1 VTKELGKARALTG
14 ILAAQSA
21 EMRAKG
27 AALIQQADRLLCESW
42 NERMWSDGEPID
54 PSPTIDQAING
65 GFPCWKSSVHGARRR
80 TTSIWQ
86 LLSTRRPPSC
96 TILQA
101 VCAAASAPRTGG
113 VRRRPCSNLIGS
125 CFTPEW
131 RSRLR
136 SQQESLTLAYSNH
149 ERTPKVQTATAYLET
164 LNPEQRR
171 AVEHGPA
178 GGLASP
184 PLLVIAGAG
193 SGKTNTLAHRVAHLI
208 VQGADPRR
216 ILLMTFSR
224 RAASEMTKRVE
235 RIARKVLGDN
245 AGIMTD
251 ALTWAGTYHG
261 IGARLLREYAEQI
274 GLDPA
279 FTIHDRED
287 SADLMN
293 LVRHEKG
300 FSKTE
305 SRFPTKGACLS
316 IYSRCVNA
324 EMPIEQVI
332 GTSYPW
338 CAGWAAELKELFAA
352 YVEAKQKQ
360 NVLDYDD
367 LLLYW
372 AQMVG
377 DAGFADDIGGR
388 FDHVLVDEYQDTNR
402 LQSSILLAL
411 KPGGRGLTVV
421 GDDAQSIYSF
431 RAATVRNI
439 LDFPNQFSPPANII
453 TLDRNYRSTQTI
465 LAAANGVISLSKE
478 RFTKNLWTERTSGAK
493 PQLVTVRDEADQAR
507 FIVERIL
514 ENRES
519 GTLLK
524 EQAVLFRTSS
534 HSGPLE
540 IELTRRNIPFVKFG
554 GLKFL
559 DAAHIKDML
568 ALLRFVENPRDR
580 VAGFRL
586 LHLLPGIGSATAQRV
601 LDHMAEAADPIT
613 ALAGIP
619 TPPRTGDDWKGFVE
633 TLGNLRYSEW
643 PVDLER
649 ARLWYEP
656 HLDRIHE
663 DAETRRADLLQ
674 LEQIASG
681 YPSRERFLT
690 ELTLDPPDATS
701 DQAGVPLL
709 DEDYLILSTIH
720 SAKGQEWKSV
730 YLLNVVDGC
739 MPSDLGAGTSAEIEE
754 ERRLLY
760 VAMTRAKDDLHLV
773 VPQRFFVHGQHAQ
786 GDRHLYASRTRFI
799 PEKLLGLFERTAWPF
814 VPAGTG
820 ARTAGP
826 GPRVDIGAR
835 MRGMWR

>member
-1 VTKELGKARALTG
+1 VPS
-14 ILAAQSA
+14 AA
-21 EMRAKG
+21 
-27 AALIQQADRLLCESW
+27 
-42 NERMWSDGEPID
+42 P
-54 PSPTIDQAING
+54 
-65 GFPCWKSSVHGARRR
+65 
-80 TTSIWQ
+80 
-86 LLSTRRPPSC
+86 
-96 TILQA
+96 
-101 VCAAASAPRTGG
+101 
-113 VRRRPCSNLIGS
+113 
-125 CFTPEW
+125 
-131 RSRLR
+131 
-136 SQQESLTLAYSNH
+136 
-149 ERTPKVQTATAYLET
+149 YLES

-171 AVEHGPA
+171 AVEHGAA
-178 GGLASP
+178 GPGPFP

-193 SGKTNTLAHRVAHLI
+193 SGKTNTLAHRVAHLM
-208 VQGADPRR
+208 VNGADPRR

-224 RAASEMTKRVE
+224 RAASEMTRRVE
-235 RIARKVLGDN
+235 RIARKVMGDN
-245 AGIMTD
+245 AGAMTD
-251 ALTWAGTYHG
+251 ALAWAGTFHG

-274 GLDPA
+274 GLDSG

-293 LVRHEKG
+293 LIRHEKG

-305 SRFPTKGACLS
+305 NRFPTKGTCLA

-324 EMPIEQVI
+324 ETAIEQVL
-332 GTSYPW
+332 GLSFPW
-338 CAGWAAELKELFAA
+338 CAGWAAELKELFSA
-352 YVEAKQKQ
+352 YVEAKQRQ

-372 AQMVG
+372 AQTMG
-377 DAGFADDIGGR
+377 DAALASDIGGR

-411 KPGGRGLTVV
+411 KPHGSGLTVV

-439 LDFPNQFSPPANII
+439 LDFPANFSPPADII

-465 LAAANGVISLSKE
+465 LAAANGVIDLAKE
-478 RFTKNLWTERTSGAK
+478 RFTKNLWTDRASGAK
-493 PQLVTVRDEADQAR
+493 PQLVTVRDETDQAR
-507 FIVERIL
+507 CIVERIL

-524 EQAVLFRTSS
+524 QQAVLFRTSS

-540 IELTRRNIPFVKFG
+540 VELTRRNIPFVKFG

-559 DAAHIKDML
+559 DAAHVKDML

-586 LHLLPGIGSATAQRV
+586 MHLIPGVGPASAQRT
-601 LDHMAEAADPIT
+601 LDLMAGATDPIA
-613 ALAGIP
+613 ALGRAP
-619 TPPRTGDDWKGFVE
+619 APPRAGEDWRAFVGTVTE
-633 TLGNLRYSEW
+633 IGHSDW
-643 PVDLER
+643 PADLER

-663 DAETRRADLLQ
+663 DAETRRADLIQ

-730 YLLNVVDGC
+730 FLLNVVDGC

-760 VAMTRAKDDLHLV
+760 VAMTRAKDDLHLM
-773 VPQRFFVHGQHAQ
+773 VPQRFFTHHQHAK
-786 GDRHLYASRTRFI
+786 GDRHVYAARTRFI
-799 PEKLLGLFERTAWPF
+799 PDRLLGLFEKTVWPLAAAGAAAR
-814 VPAGTG
+814 PASQGPRIDVG
-820 ARTAGP
+820 ARTRA
-826 GPRVDIGAR
+826 
-835 MRGMWR
+835 MWR

>member
-1 VTKELGKARALTG
+1 MVDSGDLLTVP
-14 ILAAQSA
+14 A
-21 EMRAKG
+21 
-27 AALIQQADRLLCESW
+27 
-42 NERMWSDGEPID
+42 
-54 PSPTIDQAING
+54 
-65 GFPCWKSSVHGARRR
+65 
-80 TTSIWQ
+80 
-86 LLSTRRPPSC
+86 
-96 TILQA
+96 
-101 VCAAASAPRTGG
+101 
-113 VRRRPCSNLIGS
+113 
-125 CFTPEW
+125 
-131 RSRLR
+131 
-136 SQQESLTLAYSNH
+136 
-149 ERTPKVQTATAYLET
+149 ATAYLET

-171 AVEHGPA
+171 AVEHGVRRA
-178 GGLASP
+178 DGVTAS

-208 VQGADPRR
+208 VGGADPRR

-224 RAASEMTKRVE
+224 RAAAEMTRRVE
-235 RIARKVLGDN
+235 RIARKVMGDN
-245 AGIMTD
+245 ASAMTD
-251 ALTWAGTYHG
+251 ALSWAGTFHG
-261 IGARLLREYAEQI
+261 IGARLLRDHADQI

-287 SADLMN
+287 SADLIN
-293 LVRHEKG
+293 LIRHELG

-305 SRFPTKGACLS
+305 SRFPTKGTCLA

-324 EMPIEQVI
+324 EAALEQVL
-332 GTSYPW
+332 GTSFPW
-338 CAGWAAELKELFAA
+338 CAGWAQELKQLFAG
-352 YVEAKQKQ
+352 YVEAKQRQ

-372 AQMVG
+372 AQTMS
-377 DAGFADDIGGR
+377 DPALAFDIGGR
-388 FDHVLVDEYQDTNR
+388 FDHVLVDEYQDTNQ

-411 KPGGRGLTVV
+411 KPGGHGLTVV

-439 LDFPNQFSPPANII
+439 LDFPAQFSPPAEII
-453 TLDRNYRSTQTI
+453 MLDRNYRSTQTI
-465 LAAANGVISLSKE
+465 LAAANGVIGLAKE
-478 RFTKNLWTERTSGAK
+478 RFTKNLWTERPSGTR
-493 PQLVTVRDEADQAR
+493 PQLVVVRDEADQANC
-507 FIVERIL
+507 IVERIL
-514 ENRES
+514 ENREA
-519 GTLLK
+519 GTILK
-524 EQAVLFRTSS
+524 EQAVLFRTSH

-540 IELTRRNIPFVKFG
+540 VELTRRNIPFVKFG

-586 LHLLPGIGSATAQRV
+586 MHLLPGVGPASAQRV
-601 LDHMAEAADPIT
+601 LDHMADAADPLL
-613 ALAGIP
+613 ALASAP
-619 TPPRTGDDWKGFVE
+619 KPPRCGEEWPAFCATVAQ
-633 TLGNLRYSEW
+633 LRHSDW

-663 DAETRRADLLQ
+663 DADIRRADLIQ
-674 LEQIASG
+674 LEQIAAG

-701 DQAGVPLL
+701 DQAGVPHL

-730 YLLNVVDGC
+730 FVLNVVDGC
-739 MPSDLGAGTSAEIEE
+739 MPSDLGAGTSAELEE

-760 VAMTRAKDDLHLV
+760 VAMTRAKDDLHLM
-773 VPQRFFVHGQHAQ
+773 VPQRFFTHGQNAQ
-786 GDRHLYASRTRFI
+786 GDRHVYAARTRFI
-799 PEKLLGLFERTAWPF
+799 PESLLGLFERASWPPAAAATA
-814 VPAGTG
+814 
-820 ARTAGP
+820 ARSASQ
-826 GPRVDIGAR
+826 GPRIDIGAR